1 VTISPMLCTAMRIGV
16 TAGGAAAGYY
26 LIPGTRK
33 ERMLQAVIGGAAGYL
48 VSGAVSKM
56 MPVSAPTEISGGASE
71 VAA

>member
-1 VTISPMLCTAMRIGV
+1 MMPSMMTLMRVAV
-16 TAGGAAAGYY
+16 TAGGATAGFY
-26 LIPGTRK
+26 LVPGTRK

-56 MPVSAPTEISGGASE
+56 MPVSAPTAISGGDSE

>member
-1 VTISPMLCTAMRIGV
+1 MMPSMMTLMRVAV
-16 TAGGAAAGYY
+16 TAGGATAGFY
-26 LIPGTRK
+26 LVPGTRK

>member
-1 VTISPMLCTAMRIGV
+1 MMPSMMTLMRVAV
-16 TAGGAAAGYY
+16 TAGGATAGFY
-26 LIPGTRK
+26 LVPGTRK

-56 MPVSAPTEISGGASE
+56 MPVSAPTAISGGASE

>member
-1 VTISPMLCTAMRIGV
+1 MMPSMMTLMRVAV
-16 TAGGAAAGYY
+16 TAGGAGVGFY
-26 LIPGTRK
+26 LVPGTRK

-56 MPVSAPTEISGGASE
+56 MPVSAPTEISGGAAE

>member
-1 VTISPMLCTAMRIGV
+1 MMPSMMTLMRVAI
-16 TAGGAAAGYY
+16 TAGGAAAGFY
-26 LIPGTRK
+26 LVPGTRK